1 MKKPAKPAAKK
12 GGSSSSSELS
22 SDREAPKP
30 KRKKQPKKDVEK
42 NHDGDGGDNEE
53 VKVPEKMKAAVDKLP
68 EEKKGAW
75 SLIFKT
81 IKKFAKSYA
90 ARQAGDLLDELFMGN
105 FKDAVVDVYAKKMES
120 KLEGEDGVKE
130 AVEHLKSFDGWKQG
144 EKKRELSSK
153 KDKETSTNIDP
164 KTAKINVL
172 WYSNHKEENVGYLM
186 SEIVKEI

>member
-12 GGSSSSSELS
+12 SGDSSSSGSSS
-22 SDREAPKP
+22 DGEAPKP
-30 KRKKQPKKDVEK
+30 KRKKQPKKDIEK
-42 NHDGDGGDNEE
+42 SSDGSEE

-130 AVEHLKSFDGWKQG
+130 AIEHLKSFDGWKQG

-153 KDKETSTNIDP
+153 KDNETSTNIDP

-172 WYSNHKEENVGYLM
+172 WYSNHRDENVGYLM